1 MTDKLIFEGR
11 ILEYIHRKLSL
22 KRFRAPAFPDKFTPR
37 ERAIKRDIIG
47 AVIGFL

>member
-1 MTDKLIFEGR
+1 MTDKIIFEGR

-22 KRFRAPAFPDKFTPR
+22 RRFRAPAFLDKFTPG
-37 ERAIKRDIIG
+37 ERAIKRNIIG